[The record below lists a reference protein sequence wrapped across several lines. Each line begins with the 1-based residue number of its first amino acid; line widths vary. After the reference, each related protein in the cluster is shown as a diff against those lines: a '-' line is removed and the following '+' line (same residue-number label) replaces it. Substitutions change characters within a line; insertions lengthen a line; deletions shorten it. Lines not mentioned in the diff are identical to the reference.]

1 MSIELIIVVFVMVS
15 VLFVFIG
22 IYRWM
27 NQSSAINAR
36 LLNSPYAA
44 DTEKQRRR
52 MMSPQ
57 VERRIARFSRMS
69 RLERELLAADI
80 SLTIGEFVMIRI
92 GLTLA
97 GFVLGRLISGY
108 LLGGL
113 LLAILG
119 WVGPGIYLGMQK
131 NKRAK
136 AFREQL
142 PDMLN
147 LLVSSLRAGYGL
159 LHACNV
165 VKDEMA
171 DPIGKE
177 FGRVI
182 RETSLGYS
190 IDEALD
196 HMVVRVNNDDFSL
209 IVTAIHVQ
217 NEVGGSLATVLETIS
232 KTIRERI
239 ELQGDIRVLTAQ
251 QRMSGWILSM
261 LPFGLATILM
271 LINPDYVME
280 LFQPGWIRIIPT
292 IAIILIILGNIVMR
306 QLMKIEV

>member
-1 MSIELIIVVFVMVS
+1 MNIELVVVAFVMLS
-15 VLFVFIG
+15 VIFVFIG

-27 NQSSAINAR
+27 RQASEINDR
-36 LLNSPYAA
+36 LLSLP
-44 DTEKQRRR
+44 DTVGTEKHQRRTV
-52 MMSPQ
+52 SQ
-57 VERRIARFSRMS
+57 HVERGIARFSSMS

-80 SLTIGEFVMIRI
+80 SLTVGEFVMIRI
-92 GLTLA
+92 GITFA
-97 GFVLGRLISGY
+97 GFMLGRLISGY

-113 LLAILG
+113 LLAIVG
-119 WVGPGIYLGMQK
+119 WIVPGIYLGMQK
-131 NKRAK
+131 SKRSK

-165 VKDEMA
+165 VKEEMP
-171 DPIGKE
+171 DPIAKE
-177 FGRVI
+177 FSRVI

-196 HMVVRVNNDDFSL
+196 HMVLRVDNDDFGL

-217 NEVGGSLATVLETIS
+217 NEVGGSLATVLETIT

-251 QRMSGWILSM
+251 QRMSGWILSL

-280 LFQPGWIRIIPT
+280 LFQPGWIRIVPT
-292 IAIILIILGNIVMR
+292 IAIILIVLGNIVMR
-306 QLMKIEV
+306 QLMRIEV

>member
-1 MSIELIIVVFVMVS
+1 MNIGLAIVVFVMLS
-15 VLFVFIG
+15 VLFAFMG

-27 NQSSAINAR
+27 HQNSEINDR
-36 LLNSPYAA
+36 FLNLSGS
-44 DTEKQRRR
+44 TEPDKQRRR
-52 MMSPQ
+52 MVSHGL
-57 VERRIARFSRMS
+57 ERRITRFSNMS

-80 SLTIGEFVMIRI
+80 SLTIGEFVIMRMGI
-92 GLTLA
+92 A
-97 GFVLGRLISGY
+97 VVGFVLGRLISGY

-113 LLAILG
+113 LLATVG
-119 WVGPGIYLGMQK
+119 WLIPGIYLGMQK

-136 AFREQL
+136 AFSEQL

-165 VKDEMA
+165 VKDEMP
-171 DPIGKE
+171 DPIAKE
-177 FGRVI
+177 FSRVI

-190 IDEALD
+190 LDEALD
-196 HMVVRVNNDDFSL
+196 HMVVRVNNEDFGL

-217 NEVGGSLATVLETIS
+217 NEVGGSLAAVLQTIS

-239 ELQGDIRVLTAQ
+239 KLQGDVRVLTAQ

-271 LINPDYVME
+271 LLNPDYVME
-280 LFQPGWIRIIPT
+280 LFQPGWIRIIPAT
-292 IAIILIILGNIVMR
+292 AIILIIIGNVVMR
-306 QLMKIEV
+306 QFMKIEV